1 MSLLGSRNASRQQKN
16 EHGRRNSM
24 TITKRRANRSWIK
37 NRTTPG
43 PPLGR
48 RPSQLQKTN
57 SNKRGGSR
65 RISPSCR
72 SCCVISTARTKHAI
86 GRFDS
91 NFTRRARGE
100 PECAARRLNNRAAG
114 TFVWIVHKLVEPNLR
129 RRSNTKVALVM
140 KLQAGL
146 ARASGFYRFV
156 GVNTAAS
163 RKSAADTAR
172 RFRCD

>member
-1 MSLLGSRNASRQQKN
+1 LSALSIPAKLL
-16 EHGRRNSM
+16 
-24 TITKRRANRSWIK
+24 TKDEA
-37 NRTTPG
+37 
-43 PPLGR
+43 
-48 RPSQLQKTN
+48 
-57 SNKRGGSR
+57 R
-65 RISPSCR
+65 RIAANIAKLPELLR
-72 SCCVISTARTKHAI
+72 YSTARTKHAI
-86 GRFDS
+86 GRFDF
-91 NFTRRARGE
+91 NFTRRARAA

-129 RRSNTKVALVM
+129 RRPNTKVALVM